1 MDFNKKTKIGILT
14 IFLFLSL
21 FVVYAKYQ
29 KVNIIYFTNPNCR
42 LTENT
47 DSILQDIKLEFNNR
61 IIIKEIKI
69 HIYDQDKEDT
79 EEIARLR
86 EKYQVFG
93 VPEIII
99 NGKKFKQEF
108 SKENIK
114 QSICEEFILKPEVCK

>member
-1 MDFNKKTKIGILT
+1 MDFNKKTKITILIIVLS
-14 IFLFLSL
+14 IFLF
-21 FVVYAKYQ
+21 VIYAKFQ
-29 KVNIIYFTNPNCR
+29 KVSIIYFTNPNCR

-69 HIYDQDKEDT
+69 HIYDQDEEDT

-93 VPEIII
+93 APEIII
-99 NGKKFKQEF
+99 NGKKFKQGF

-114 QSICEEFILKPEVCK
+114 QSVCKEFILKPEVCK

>member
-47 DSILQDIKLEFNNR
+47 DSILQEIKLEFNNR

-99 NGKKFKQEF
+99 NRKKFKQEF

-114 QSICEEFILKPEVCK
+114 QSICKEFILKPEVCK